1 MRGRFAGEI
10 IEPGDAGYDQARIVW
25 NAIVDRHPA
34 LVVRPTSVDDVV
46 SAIQFAHDKDL
57 VVAVRGGAHSVA
69 GFSTC
74 DGGMVI
80 DLSGMRAVAV
90 DPNRKRATAQG
101 GAHLSKLDK
110 SAQAHGLVC
119 PVGVVGHTGVAG
131 LTLGGGMGRLQRK
144 LSLTID
150 NLESVY
156 LVTAAGERLR
166 ASEEENSDLFWG
178 LRGAG
183 ANFGVAT
190 SFEFK
195 LHPFGGTIFQG
206 MVAFP
211 VERSLEVAEQ
221 VREFVATHADV
232 HTTLAFTKM
241 EDLGGRPVFVVGST
255 HAGSV
260 DEAERD
266 LRVFRELRP
275 LVDTFGAKPYL
286 EVQGMAD
293 ESSGWG
299 QRFYTKAGFLAHL
312 NDEVISLCAE
322 LVETIP
328 AGAELSLWAQGGA
341 IGRISD
347 DAMAYTGRDAPFNIS
362 AELAW
367 TDPADDEERIAWGR
381 AAIAKVKPFMTA
393 GRYVNDV
400 SEAGTDGAQIYGAA
414 KYQRL
419 VALKRKYDPE
429 NFFRLNQNIKP

>member
-1 MRGRFAGEI
+1 LPSPRWRTWGVGLSSWW
-10 IEPGDAGYDQARIVW
+10 AR
-25 NAIVDRHPA
+25 
-34 LVVRPTSVDDVV
+34 
-46 SAIQFAHDKDL
+46 
-57 VVAVRGGAHSVA
+57 
-69 GFSTC
+69 
-74 DGGMVI
+74 
-80 DLSGMRAVAV
+80 
-90 DPNRKRATAQG
+90 
-101 GAHLSKLDK
+101 
-110 SAQAHGLVC
+110 
-119 PVGVVGHTGVAG
+119 
-131 LTLGGGMGRLQRK
+131 
-144 LSLTID
+144 
-150 NLESVY
+150 
-156 LVTAAGERLR
+156 
-166 ASEEENSDLFWG
+166 
-178 LRGAG
+178 
-183 ANFGVAT
+183 
-190 SFEFK
+190 
-195 LHPFGGTIFQG
+195 
-206 MVAFP
+206 
-211 VERSLEVAEQ
+211 
-221 VREFVATHADV
+221 
-232 HTTLAFTKM
+232 
-241 EDLGGRPVFVVGST
+241 

-260 DEAERD
+260 DEAGRD